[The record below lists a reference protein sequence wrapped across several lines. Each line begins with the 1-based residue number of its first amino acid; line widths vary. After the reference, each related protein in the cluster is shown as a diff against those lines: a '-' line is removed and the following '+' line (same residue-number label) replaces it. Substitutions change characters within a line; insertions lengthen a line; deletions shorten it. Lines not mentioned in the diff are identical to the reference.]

1 MGRIKTFMLMAA
13 LTALLMIIGQ
23 LVGGNQGMIM
33 AFVFAGAANFF
44 AYWNSDKMVLAKT
57 NAKEIN
63 ADSAPALFNMVRD
76 LAANADIPM
85 PKIYIVSSPQPN
97 AFATGRDPNHAAIAV
112 NTGLMDV
119 LTQDELAGVI
129 AHEMA
134 HIKYRDT
141 LTMTV
146 TATMAGALTMI
157 ARWAMFFGSNR
168 DNRSGGGGAIAA
180 ILSMILAPIAAA
192 LIQFAVSRTREYE
205 ADKHGAEIC
214 GHPLWLAGALEKIG
228 LQSDRIVNEYAE
240 RNPEIASLFIV
251 NPLMGGKRDN
261 LFATHPALENRIQR
275 LHQMAKNEMNIN
287 KSPMSQHSQQKQ
299 TRQRVND
306 KDLTAPGNESPW

>member
-13 LTALLMIIGQ
+13 LTALLMVIGQ

-57 NAKEIN
+57 NAKQID
-63 ADSAPALFNMVRD
+63 ADSAPALFNMVAD

-119 LTQDELAGVI
+119 LTQDELAGVV

-157 ARWAMFFGSNR
+157 ARWAMFFGNNR
-168 DNRSGGGGAIAA
+168 DNRNGGGGAIAA

-205 ADKHGAEIC
+205 ADKHGAQIC
-214 GHPLWLAGALEKIG
+214 GHPLWLADALEKIG
-228 LQSDRIVNEYAE
+228 FQSGRIVNEYAE

-251 NPLMGGKRDN
+251 NPLTSSKRDN

-275 LHQMAKNEMNIN
+275 LHQMAKNEMNISE
-287 KSPMSQHSQQKQ
+287 SPMGAKPQPQQAR
-299 TRQRVND
+299 RQVND